1 MKTRSTSRFP
11 RSSRLWAALVLL
23 LLAPL
28 ELAAQ
33 QGSPVLTIDRDRLLA
48 ETQSGSETISELE
61 GLAQALAAENADIER
76 ALIAEESALT
86 EQRATLPADEFRALA
101 DAFDQKV
108 QQLRAEQ
115 DEKARQ
121 LNRQREEAPTQ
132 FFNEVAP
139 ILSEIVRE
147 KGAVVVIDL
156 REVFLSVRGIDIT
169 DEAIARI
176 NAERDTPE

>member
-1 MKTRSTSRFP
+1 MKTRSTSRFRP
-11 RSSRLWAALVLL
+11 NSKAWVAALVLAL
-23 LLAPL
+23 TPL
-28 ELAAQ
+28 GLSAQ
-33 QGSPVLTIDRDRLLA
+33 QVSPILTIDRDRLLA
-48 ETQSGSETISELE
+48 ETQAGSETIAELE
-61 GLAQALAAENADIER
+61 RLAQALAAENSEIED

-86 EQRATLPADEFRALA
+86 EQRATLKPEEFRALA
-101 DAFDQKV
+101 DAFDARV

-115 DEKARQ
+115 DEKARL
-121 LNRQREEAPTQ
+121 LNRQRDEAPAQ

-156 REVFLSVRGIDIT
+156 RQVFLSVRGIDIT

-176 NAERDTPE
+176 NAERSASE

>member
-1 MKTRSTSRFP
+1 MKTRSTSRF
-11 RSSRLWAALVLL
+11 RLSSRAWAAALF
-23 LLAPL
+23 LALTPPGL
-28 ELAAQ
+28 SAQ
-33 QGSPVLTIDRDRLLA
+33 QVSPILTIDRDRLLA
-48 ETQSGSETISELE
+48 ETQAGSETIAELE
-61 GLAQALAAENADIER
+61 RLAQALAAENSEIED

-86 EQRATLPADEFRALA
+86 EQRETLPPEEFRALA
-101 DAFDQKV
+101 DAFDARV

-115 DEKARQ
+115 DEKARI
-121 LNRQREEAPTQ
+121 LNRQRDEAPAQ

-156 REVFLSVRGIDIT
+156 RQVFLSVRGIDIT

-176 NAERDTPE
+176 NAERTTSE

>member
-1 MKTRSTSRFP
+1 MKTRSTL
-11 RSSRLWAALVLL
+11 RSLLGSKAWAAAFLL
-23 LLAPL
+23 LFSSV
-28 ELAAQ
+28 ELVAQ
-33 QGSPVLTIDRDRLLA
+33 QASPVLTIDRDRLLA
-48 ETQSGSETISELE
+48 ETQSGSETIAELE
-61 GLAQALAAENADIER
+61 RLAQALAAENAEIES

-86 EQRATLPADEFRALA
+86 EQRATLPSEEFRQLA
-101 DAFDQKV
+101 DAFDERV

-156 REVFLSVRGIDIT
+156 RDVFLSVRGIDIT

-176 NAERDTPE
+176 NANRGETE

>member
-1 MKTRSTSRFP
+1 MKTRSTL
-11 RSSRLWAALVLL
+11 RSLLGSKAWAAAFLL
-23 LLAPL
+23 LFSSV
-28 ELAAQ
+28 ELVAQ
-33 QGSPVLTIDRDRLLA
+33 QASPVLTIDRDRLLA
-48 ETQSGSETISELE
+48 ETQSGSEAIAELE
-61 GLAQALAAENADIER
+61 RLAQALAAENAEIES

-86 EQRATLPADEFRALA
+86 EQRATLPSEEFRQLA
-101 DAFDQKV
+101 DAFDERV

-156 REVFLSVRGIDIT
+156 RDVFLSVRGIDIT

-176 NAERDTPE
+176 NANRGETE

>member
-1 MKTRSTSRFP
+1 MKTRSTSRFRP
-11 RSSRLWAALVLL
+11 NSKAWLAALFLA
-23 LLAPL
+23 LAPL
-28 ELAAQ
+28 GLSAQ
-33 QGSPVLTIDRDRLLA
+33 QVSPILTIDRDRLLA
-48 ETQSGSETISELE
+48 ETQAGSDTIAELE
-61 GLAQALAAENADIER
+61 RLAQALAAENSEIED

-86 EQRATLPADEFRALA
+86 EQRETLPPEEFRALA
-101 DAFDQKV
+101 DAFDARV

-115 DEKARQ
+115 DEKARL
-121 LNRQREEAPTQ
+121 LNRQRDEAPAQ

-156 REVFLSVRGIDIT
+156 RQVFLSVRGIDIT

-176 NAERDTPE
+176 NAERNTSE